1 MGLWAFDIDKT
12 YAKLLDNGYP
22 LSSIYD
28 KAGGAGE
35 LYNVTD
41 IDRNPVFKLLAKK
54 VFRRPI
60 TIASGLTNPSL
71 RIVWEINFL

>member
-12 YAKLLDNGYP
+12 YAKLLDNGYQ
-22 LSSIYD
+22 LSSIYE
-28 KAGGAGE
+28 AGSAGK

-41 IDRNPVFKLLAKK
+41 TDRNPVFKLLAKK
-54 VFRRPI
+54 VFRQPI